1 MTLTAATNTNWSLE
15 NSESSTITVAV
26 DGAWGNYN
34 QDIILYAG
42 NTNHQYYV
50 SLGYLSEGEH
60 TIEFKFEYNKSS
72 MGSELVH
79 IESVNIVDINLMDT
93 DPDVFLYSPILYGR
107 DLLAWNESTHTDIP
121 IILSLIHI

>member
-1 MTLTAATNTNWSLE
+1 MTINIPTVTATLVVAT
-15 NSESSTITVAV
+15 
-26 DGAWGNYN
+26 DGDWDNYN

-60 TIEFKFEYNKSS
+60 TIEFKFDYNKSS

-79 IESVNIVDINLMDT
+79 IESVNISRT
-93 DPDVFLYSPILYGR
+93 
-107 DLLAWNESTHTDIP
+107 
-121 IILSLIHI
+121 

>member
-60 TIEFKFEYNKSS
+60 TIEFKFDSNKSTI
-72 MGSELVH
+72 GAENIH
-79 IESVNIVDINLMDT
+79 INSAEIQDISFIEMFEYVNTSGNNLYH
-93 DPDVFLYSPILYGR
+93 DPDVFLYSPILIC
-107 DLLAWNESTHTDIP
+107 S
-121 IILSLIHI
+121 IL